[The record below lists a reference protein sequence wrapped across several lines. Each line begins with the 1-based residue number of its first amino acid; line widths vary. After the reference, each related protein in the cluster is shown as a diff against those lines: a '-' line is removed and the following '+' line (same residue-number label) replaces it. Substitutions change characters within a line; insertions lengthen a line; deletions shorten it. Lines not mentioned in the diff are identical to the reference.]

1 MTQQKMWI
9 QSKNLHQQLNTDNNS
24 AQLNNNRTTK
34 YTEQTY
40 NTVNSWTTEYSQQ
53 LYTTGRLNTVINCKQ
68 RDNWIQSTTVN
79 NRTTEYNQQLYT
91 TEQLNTVNNC
101 TQLDNWIQSTA
112 VHNWKTEYS
121 EQLYT
126 TGFNRGLNPLNKSH
140 KLN

>member
-1 MTQQKMWI
+1 MTQQKKWI
-9 QSKNLHQQLNTDNNS
+9 QSTTLHQQLHTDNNS
-24 AQLNNNRTTK
+24 AQLNNNWTTK
-34 YTEQTY
+34 YTQQTH

-53 LYTTGRLNTVINCKQ
+53 LYTTGRLNSVINCKQ
-68 RDNWIQSTTVN
+68 RDNLIQSTAVCKW
-79 NRTTEYNQQLYT
+79 TTEYSQQLYT

-121 EQLYT
+121 QQLYT